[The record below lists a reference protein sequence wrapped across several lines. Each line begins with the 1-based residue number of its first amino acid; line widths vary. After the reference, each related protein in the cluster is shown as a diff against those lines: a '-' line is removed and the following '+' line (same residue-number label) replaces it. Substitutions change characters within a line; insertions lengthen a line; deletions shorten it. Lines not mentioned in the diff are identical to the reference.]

1 MTEVE
6 IVIQKQSLQNH
17 KVPYIVPIVNFFPT
31 FKFHYQKLTTSNIL
45 YESKLVKFSY

>member
-31 FKFHYQKLTTSNIL
+31 FKFHYQKLQLATYCMSQN
-45 YESKLVKFSY
+45 